1 MPPSQLKQLKASL
14 RDSGVLGPQKSKKQ
28 KRQNAK
34 SGANAQNRAQRETAL
49 EAIRD
54 RFNPFE
60 IRTISR
66 NKFDVTTR
74 DSGSKPA
81 AGRFRPGVT
90 KSLGEEK
97 RRQTLLQEMDRK
109 NKVGGIMD
117 RRFGENDP
125 TMTPEER
132 AAERFA
138 RASQKKLRK
147 DSMFNLEEED
157 DDEEFTLTH
166 KGESLS
172 FGGGEGAQDD
182 FEEELEVDDMS
193 DSEMPRKRKRLLDDG
208 EFEEPGSQDE
218 EEVPGRKKSKHE
230 VMQEVIAKSKF
241 YKAQRQMAKEDDDDL
256 REELDKGLPDL
267 FEMLRGVKPPPKPE
281 PPKSDIASMNPDRA
295 ALLQGKSQVDTEA
308 EYDQRLKQLTFDKR
322 SMPTDRTKTEEEKIE
337 EEAQR
342 LKKLEE
348 ERVRRMRGEEVSE
361 DEAEAEEEDE
371 EDDEDADMFEEES
384 LPDDAKDFGLQQP
397 TTTSHTTS
405 RPEGI
410 DDEDDFILDDLVETR
425 SDASASFDEEDDDML
440 DSNEEF
446 EEEEDEQEDE
456 LINGFTLP
464 DGSKPGEG
472 AATSDMPADGLAY
485 TYSCP
490 GTHGEF
496 LEIIKD
502 ATYENLPTVIQR
514 IRALHHP
521 RLHSE
526 NKAKLGRFAAILVRH
541 VAYIADQPEHPP
553 FAIVENVLRHIHSL
567 AKTYPESVSLEFR
580 AQLREIATERPLNLR
595 PGDLVI
601 LTGVA
606 AIFPTSDH
614 FHAISTPAH
623 LCLARYLGQG
633 PVNSLSDLCTGTYV
647 ASLAL
652 QYQTVSKRYMPECLN
667 YILNALY
674 LLSPEA
680 PPSQPHLGSFP
691 LRNPAETNSQS
702 QSQSLRLKFVKTLTL
717 RKLQFWDMTNSTTSQ
732 SETEDLKL
740 ALLTTLISLL
750 DTASNLWSS
759 MSAAPEILE
768 QAISV
773 LQHISSSSSSSS
785 SSTPSKKTKKL
796 AQLPPSSLTTLQSTL
811 TNLTTHLSTSQKAR
825 RPLLLHDHRPL
836 AIKAA
841 IPKFED
847 TFNPDKHYDPNR
859 ERAELNRLKAEY
871 KRERKGAMRE
881 LRKDANFV
889 AREKL
894 REKKEK
900 DAEYERKYRRLVAEV
915 QNEEGREANAY
926 EREKRLRQGKR

>member
-14 RDSGVLGPQKSKKQ
+14 RDSGVVGPQKSKKQ

-34 SGANAQNRAQRETAL
+34 SGANAQNRVKREAAL
-49 EAIRD
+49 DAIRD

-60 IRTISR
+60 IRTVSR

-74 DSGSKPA
+74 DGGSKPA
-81 AGRFRPGVT
+81 TGRFRPGVT

-138 RASQKKLRK
+138 RASQKKMRK
-147 DSMFNLEEED
+147 DSMFNLED
-157 DDEEFTLTH
+157 DDDEEEFTLTH

-172 FGGGEGAQDD
+172 FGDGEGEGEGVQDD
-182 FEEELEVDDMS
+182 FEEDLEIDDMS

-208 EFEEPGSQDE
+208 EFEAPGSQDE

-267 FEMLRGVKPPPKPE
+267 FEMLRGVKLPPKPE
-281 PPKSDIASMNPDRA
+281 PPKSDIAGMNPDRA
-295 ALLQGKSQVDTEA
+295 ALLQGKSQGDTEA

-361 DEAEAEEEDE
+361 DEAEAAEEEEVE

-397 TTTSHTTS
+397 TSHSTS

-410 DDEDDFILDDLVETR
+410 DDEDDFILEDDLVETR
-425 SDASASFDEEDDDML
+425 SDVSASFDEDDDML
-440 DSNEEF
+440 DSAEES
-446 EEEEDEQEDE
+446 EEEESEQEDE
-456 LINGFTLP
+456 LINGLTFP
-464 DGSKPGEG
+464 GGGKPGD
-472 AATSDMPADGLAY
+472 AAPSEMPVDGLAY
-485 TYSCP
+485 TYPCP
-490 GTHGEF
+490 GTHEEF
-496 LEIIKD
+496 LEILKD
-502 ATYENLPTVIQR
+502 VSYENVPTVVQR

-526 NKAKLGRFAAILVRH
+526 NKAKLGRFAAILVQH
-541 VAYIADQPEHPP
+541 VAYMADQPEHPP
-553 FAIVENVLRHIHSL
+553 FAILENVLRHIHSL
-567 AKTYPESVSLEFR
+567 AKTHPESVSVAFR
-580 AQLREIATERPLNLR
+580 AQLREIATDRPLNLR

-633 PVNSLSDLCTGTYV
+633 PVNSLSDLCTGTYA
-647 ASLAL
+647 ASLAM
-652 QYQTVSKRYMPECLN
+652 QYQTVSQRYMPECFN
-667 YILNALY
+667 YILNALC

-680 PPSQPHLGSFP
+680 PPSQPRLASFP
-691 LRNPAETNSQS
+691 VRTPADTNSQF
-702 QSQSLRLKFVKTLTL
+702 QSLRLKPSKTLTP
-717 RKLQFWDMTNSTTSQ
+717 RKLQFWDITNTTTP
-732 SETEDLKL
+732 SETEDLKV
-740 ALLTTLISLL
+740 ALLTTLITLL
-750 DTASNLWSS
+750 DTASTLWSS
-759 MSAAPEILE
+759 KSAAPEILQ
-768 QAISV
+768 QALSV
-773 LQHISSSSSSSS
+773 LQHIASS
-785 SSTPSKKTKKL
+785 SSTTSNKKSKKT
-796 AQLPPSSLTTLQSTL
+796 AQPSLPASSLTALQTAISSLTT
-811 TNLTTHLSTSQKAR
+811 HLKTANKAR
-825 RPLLLHDHRPL
+825 RPLLLHNHRPL

-900 DAEYERKYRRLVAEV
+900 DAEYERKYRRLIAEV

>member
-34 SGANAQNRAQRETAL
+34 TGANAQNRVQREAAL

-60 IRTISR
+60 IRTIAR

-74 DSGSKPA
+74 DGGSTPA
-81 AGRFRPGVT
+81 AGRYRPGVT
-90 KSLGEEK
+90 RSLGEEK

-147 DSMFNLEEED
+147 DSMFNLEED
-157 DDEEFTLTH
+157 DDEEEFTLTH

-172 FGGGEGAQDD
+172 FGDGGVQDD
-182 FEEELEVDDMS
+182 FEEDLEVDDMS
-193 DSEMPRKRKRLLDDG
+193 DSEMSRKRKRVLDDG
-208 EFEEPGSQDE
+208 EFEEAGSRDGE

-256 REELDKGLPDL
+256 RDELDKGLPDL

-281 PPKSDIASMNPDRA
+281 PPKSDIVSMNPDRA
-295 ALLQGKSQVDTEA
+295 ALLQGKSQGDTEA

-322 SMPTDRTKTEEEKIE
+322 SMPTDRTKTEEEKAE

-371 EDDEDADMFEEES
+371 EEDEDDGGADMFDEES
-384 LPDDAKDFGLQQP
+384 LPDDARDFGLQQP
-397 TTTSHTTS
+397 TSHTTS

-410 DDEDDFILDDLVETR
+410 DDEDDFILDDLVEMR
-425 SDASASFDEEDDDML
+425 SDVSASLDEEENDML
-440 DSNEEF
+440 DSDEESD
-446 EEEEDEQEDE
+446 EEDEESEQEDE
-456 LINGFTLP
+456 LINGLTLP
-464 DGSKPGEG
+464 GGSKPVEG
-472 AATSDMPADGLAY
+472 ATADMPADGLAY
-485 TYSCP
+485 TYPCP
-490 GTHGEF
+490 GSHEEF
-496 LEIIKD
+496 LQIIKD
-502 ATYENLPTVIQR
+502 ITHDNLPTVIQR

-526 NKAKLGRFAAILVRH
+526 NKAKLGRLAAILVQH
-541 VAYIADQPEHPP
+541 VAYMANQPEYPP

-567 AKTYPESVSLEFR
+567 AKTHPESVSLAFR
-580 AQLREIATERPLNLR
+580 AQLREIASDRPLGLR

-601 LTGVA
+601 LTGVS

-633 PVNSLSDLCTGTYV
+633 PVNSLSDLCTGTYA

-652 QYQTVSKRYMPECLN
+652 QYQMVSKRYVPECHN
-667 YILNALY
+667 YILNALC
-674 LLSPEA
+674 LLSPEG
-680 PPSQPHLGSFP
+680 PPSNLGAFP
-691 LRNPAETNSQS
+691 LRSPAETNSQS
-702 QSQSLRLKFVKTLTL
+702 QSLRLKPSKTLEP
-717 RKLQFWDMTNSTTSQ
+717 RKLQFWDVNNATTSQ
-732 SETEDLKL
+732 SETNSLKL

-750 DTASNLWSS
+750 NTASDLWSS
-759 MSAAPEILE
+759 KSAAPEILQ
-768 QAISV
+768 QALSV
-773 LQHISSSSSSSS
+773 VKHISSSF
-785 SSTPSKKTKKL
+785 TANKQGKKQSL
-796 AQLPPSSLTTLQSTL
+796 LPASSLTALNTTIANITL
-811 TNLTTHLSTSQKAR
+811 HIKASQKAR
-825 RPLLLHDHRPL
+825 RPLLLHNHRPL

-915 QNEEGREANAY
+915 QNAEGREANAY

>member
-14 RDSGVLGPQKSKKQ
+14 RDSGVVGPQKSKKQ
-28 KRQNAK
+28 KRQNTK
-34 SGANAQNRAQRETAL
+34 SGTNAQNRVQREAAL
-49 EAIRD
+49 DAIRD

-74 DSGSKPA
+74 DGGSKPA

-97 RRQTLLQEMDRK
+97 RRQTLLQEMGQK

-138 RASQKKLRK
+138 RASQKKMRK
-147 DSMFNLEEED
+147 DSMFNLED
-157 DDEEFTLTH
+157 DDEEEEEFTLTH

-172 FGGGEGAQDD
+172 FEAGEGVQDD
-182 FEEELEVDDMS
+182 FKEDLEVDDMS
-193 DSEMPRKRKRLLDDG
+193 DSEMPRKRKRVLDEG
-208 EFEEPGSQDE
+208 QFEEPGSQDE
-218 EEVPGRKKSKHE
+218 GEVPGRKKSKHE

-281 PPKSDIASMNPDRA
+281 PPKSDIAGMNPDRA
-295 ALLQGKSQVDTEA
+295 ALLQGKSQGDTEA

-322 SMPTDRTKTEEEKIE
+322 SMPTDRTKTEEEKVE
-337 EEAQR
+337 EDAQR

-361 DEAEAEEEDE
+361 DEAEAAEEEVE
-371 EDDEDADMFEEES
+371 GDDEDADMFEEES

-397 TTTSHTTS
+397 TSHSTS

-410 DDEDDFILDDLVETR
+410 DDEDDFILEDDLVETR
-425 SDASASFDEEDDDML
+425 SDVSASIDEEDDML
-440 DSNEEF
+440 DSAEESEA
-446 EEEEDEQEDE
+446 EESEQEDE
-456 LINGFTLP
+456 LINGLTFP
-464 DGSKPGEG
+464 GGSKPGD
-472 AATSDMPADGLAY
+472 AATSEMPADGLAY
-485 TYSCP
+485 TYPCP
-490 GTHGEF
+490 GTHDEF
-496 LEIIKD
+496 LKIIKD
-502 ATYENLPTVIQR
+502 VSYENLPTVVQR

-541 VAYIADQPEHPP
+541 VAYMSDQPDHPP
-553 FAIVENVLRHIHSL
+553 FAILENVLRHIHSL
-567 AKTYPESVSLEFR
+567 AKTHPESVSSAFR
-580 AQLREIATERPLNLR
+580 AQLREIATDRPLNLR

-633 PVNSLSDLCTGTYV
+633 PVNSLSDLCTGTYA

-652 QYQTVSKRYMPECLN
+652 QYQTVSQRYMPECLN
-667 YILNALY
+667 YILNALC

-680 PPSQPHLGSFP
+680 PPSQPRLASFP
-691 LRNPAETNSQS
+691 VRNPADTNSHT
-702 QSQSLRLKFVKTLTL
+702 QSLRLNPSKTLNP
-717 RKLQFWDMTNSTTSQ
+717 RRLQFWDITNTTTPL
-732 SETEDLKL
+732 ETEDLKVT
-740 ALLTTLISLL
+740 LLTTLISLL
-750 DTASNLWSS
+750 DTASTLWSS
-759 MSAAPEILE
+759 KSAAPEILQ
-768 QAISV
+768 QALSV
-773 LQHISSSSSSSS
+773 LQHIAFS
-785 SSTPSKKTKKL
+785 SSTTSNKKTKKTSPHS
-796 AQLPPSSLTTLQSTL
+796 LPASSLTALQTTI
-811 TNLTTHLSTSQKAR
+811 TNLTNHLKPSKQAR
-825 RPLLLHDHRPL
+825 RPLLLHNHRPL

>member
-34 SGANAQNRAQRETAL
+34 SGANAQNRVQREAAL

-74 DSGSKPA
+74 DGGSKPA

-147 DSMFNLEEED
+147 DSMFNLEEDD

-172 FGGGEGAQDD
+172 FGDGEGVQDD
-182 FEEELEVDDMS
+182 FEEDLEVDDMS
-193 DSEMPRKRKRLLDDG
+193 DSEMPRKRKRVLEDG
-208 EFEEPGSQDE
+208 EFEEAGSQNE

-281 PPKSDIASMNPDRA
+281 PPKSDIAAMNPDRA
-295 ALLQGKSQVDTEA
+295 ALLQGKSQGDTEA

-322 SMPTDRTKTEEEKIE
+322 SMPTDRTKTEEEKAE
-337 EEAQR
+337 EEAKR

-361 DEAEAEEEDE
+361 DEAEVEEEKDE
-371 EDDEDADMFEEES
+371 EDDEDADMFDEES
-384 LPDDAKDFGLQQP
+384 LPDDARDFGLQQP
-397 TTTSHTTS
+397 TGHTTS

-425 SDASASFDEEDDDML
+425 SDVSASFDEEDDDML
-440 DSNEEF
+440 DSDEES
-446 EEEEDEQEDE
+446 EEEESEQEDE
-456 LINGFTLP
+456 LINGLTLP

-472 AATSDMPADGLAY
+472 TTSDMPADGLAY
-485 TYSCP
+485 TYPCP
-490 GTHGEF
+490 GTHEEF
-496 LEIIKD
+496 LQITKD
-502 ATYENLPTVIQR
+502 VSYENLPTVIQR

-526 NKAKLGRFAAILVRH
+526 NKAKLGRFAAILVQH
-541 VAYIADQPEHPP
+541 VAYMADQPEHPP
-553 FAIVENVLRHIHSL
+553 FAILENILRHIHSL
-567 AKTYPESVSLEFR
+567 AKTHPESVSLEFR
-580 AQLREIATERPLNLR
+580 AQLREIATDRPLALR
-595 PGDLVI
+595 PGDLII

-633 PVNSLSDLCTGTYV
+633 PVNSLSDLCTGTYA
-647 ASLAL
+647 ASLAM
-652 QYQTVSKRYMPECLN
+652 QYQTASKRYMPECLN
-667 YILNALY
+667 YILNALC

-680 PPSQPHLGSFP
+680 PPSQSRLGQFP
-691 LRNPAETNSQS
+691 LRNPVEASS
-702 QSQSLRLKFVKTLTL
+702 QSQSLRLNPSKTLTP
-717 RKLQFWDMTNSTTSQ
+717 RKLRFWDITNTATSQ

-750 DTASNLWSS
+750 NTAPDLWSS
-759 MSAAPEILE
+759 KSAAPEIFQ
-768 QAISV
+768 QALSV
-773 LQHISSSSSSSS
+773 LQHISSS
-785 SSTPSKKTKKL
+785 TPIKKTKKTL
-796 AQLPPSSLTTLQSTL
+796 QLPPSSLTTLNTAI
-811 TNLTTHLSTSQKAR
+811 TNLTTHLKASQKAR
-825 RPLLLHDHRPL
+825 RPLLLHNHRPL